1 MADIPNSSSPKTDT
15 NINQLLM
22 NIQYRRLNGIDKL
35 TENDT
40 SYPDIKP
47 QPAPPEPS
55 PSPSPEPEPTEKGY
69 IVPNIYYV
77 PLNRYPYAYDLNNVP
92 QVLLEEKDITLKL
105 HDVVVVPWCRTN
117 IEGVCARVCEDIAEA
132 YEYMYYEP
140 EDEEAEPIVEWT
152 LIWSDRIRHPVW
164 DITLV
169 PDPEEEE
176 PPL

>member
-1 MADIPNSSSPKTDT
+1 MPDTSKTDT

-55 PSPSPEPEPTEKGY
+55 PSPSPQPAEKGY
-69 IVPNIYYV
+69 IIPNIYYV
-77 PLNRYPYAYDLNNVP
+77 PLHRYPYEYDLSNVP
-92 QVLLEEKDITLKL
+92 QVLLEEKNITLKM
-105 HDVVVVPWCRTN
+105 HDIVVVPWVRTN

-132 YEYMYYEP
+132 YEYIYYEQ
-140 EDEEAEPIVEWT
+140 EDDDPIVEWA
-152 LIWSDRIRHPVW
+152 LIWSDRLCHPIW
-164 DITLV
+164 DIV
-169 PDPEEEE
+169 VEPDPEEEE
-176 PPL
+176 PLL